1 MTELKK
7 CSCCR
12 RKYNISNFKKKT
24 KTRIYKTCMYCRK
37 IRSTKK
43 PKTITAEH
51 GLFYIDWGGTAEI
64 IRLL

>member
-1 MTELKK
+1 
-7 CSCCR
+7 
-12 RKYNISNFKKKT
+12 
-24 KTRIYKTCMYCRK
+24 MYCRK